1 MDKEHQGR
9 QARLQEIQA
18 KKEKLAELRRNRQ
31 LLKDQEHKTRLSIG
45 GGANVSPLSPT
56 LPLLTQAAHS
66 ANPQSRRPA
75 EGD

>member
-1 MDKEHQGR
+1 MDKEHQSR

-45 GGANVSPLSPT
+45 NTANVGPSPWAPLHTDRLSSSPSR
-56 LPLLTQAAHS
+56 PLIA
-66 ANPQSRRPA
+66 
-75 EGD
+75 

>member
-1 MDKEHQGR
+1 MDKEHQSR

-45 GGANVSPLSPT
+45 NTANVGPST
-56 LPLLTQAAHS
+56 
-66 ANPQSRRPA
+66 
-75 EGD
+75 

>member
-1 MDKEHQGR
+1 MDKEHQSR

-45 GGANVSPLSPT
+45 GGANVGPSTRL
-56 LPLLTQAAHS
+56 LPS
-66 ANPQSRRPA
+66 
-75 EGD
+75 

>member
-1 MDKEHQGR
+1 MDKEHQSR

-45 GGANVSPLSPT
+45 GGANVGPLISYRNDLTASSSP
-56 LPLLTQAAHS
+56 
-66 ANPQSRRPA
+66 SRRQIA
-75 EGD
+75 